1 MLQGVSCDLV
11 EAVNECQ
18 TLIRVF
24 ENERNDIAVFNC
36 LYDEAVELAEHF
48 EIVPSKPRTTGR
60 QRNRANPAVVGI
72 QDYWRF
78 TLYIQFLDH
87 LLNELRDR
95 FVNSEERFLAQ
106 MLLPN
111 NLKTLN
117 QDHQIRIFRAYESD
131 LQSEDQFLLEIKRWV
146 ARWDIYPSKK
156 PDQLCAT
163 FEMTPKELYPNIFCI
178 LQILLT
184 MPPSTTTAAERS
196 FSALKRVKTYLRS
209 TMGQD
214 RLSSL
219 ALLHVHSDFDIDTK
233 EVVDTFN
240 NDRQRKMLLS

>member
-1 MLQGVSCDLV
+1 MLQGVSCDLM

-18 TLIRVF
+18 TRIRVF

-48 EIVPSKPRTTGR
+48 EIVPSKPRTNGR

-72 QDYWRF
+72 QDYWRV

-95 FVNSEERFLAQ
+95 LVNSEERFLAQ
-106 MLLPN
+106 MLLPD
-111 NLKTLN
+111 NLKSLN
-117 QDHQIRIFRAYESD
+117 RDHQIRTFRAYESD

-163 FEMTPKELYPNIFCI
+163 LEMTPKELYPNIFCI

-184 MPPSTTTAAERS
+184 MPPSTATAERS

-209 TMGQD
+209 TMGQE

-240 NDRQRKMLLS
+240 NAR